1 MAAQLLSKNSSLNH
15 LIPLKPLFPLHYFY
29 IFLEWSDEKREER
42 EGGGDCISRKC
53 VSLWI
58 EEWYHDLTL
67 PDNNNRFCSTN
78 PDQFINRSDTSSRQL
93 RQQDH
98 TLDNK

>member
-1 MAAQLLSKNSSLNH
+1 MQQSVLRSV
-15 LIPLKPLFPLHYFY
+15 
-29 IFLEWSDEKREER
+29 R
-42 EGGGDCISRKC
+42 GGEIVYQEI

-58 EEWYHDLTL
+58 EEYHDLSL

-98 TLDNK
+98 TLDNI